1 MKVRT
6 FSLTAAAIATAF
18 MVLHVPATSA
28 QINNGTFVGTPQP
41 RAQSP
46 YRTTNPVQNTPILPM
61 SNPIAPMG
69 NPIAPIITPPFV
81 RYSDGTPTV
90 VIPNQSR
97 GNHGNYGRGGRD
109 AIYVPVGVPYY
120 YQPYYEDHSVLEP
133 APVIPGQIPP
143 LPNVSYRLQ
152 YPVAAESNGDAAA
165 PASPAM
171 RSAPEAQTEY
181 YSEPRM
187 IINEPRP
194 DRVVVPPAIG
204 TSRAEV
210 IARFGKPW
218 GTIAARGQ
226 ETLYFDGVTVVFGA
240 DGRVVQTR

>member
-1 MKVRT
+1 MKVKT
-6 FSLTAAAIATAF
+6 VSLTAAAVATAF
-18 MVLHVPATSA
+18 MVLHVPAVSA
-28 QINNGTFVGTPQP
+28 QRNNGTFVGTPQP

-69 NPIAPIITPPFV
+69 KPVAPIITPPFV

-90 VIPNQSR
+90 VVPNQSR
-97 GNHGNYGRGGRD
+97 GSRGSNYGRD
-109 AIYVPVGVPYY
+109 TVYVPVGVPYY
-120 YQPYYEDHSVLEP
+120 YQPYYEDPSVLAP

-152 YPVAAESNGDAAA
+152 YPVVSESNENA
-165 PASPAM
+165 PAPAPPAM
-171 RSAPEAQTEY
+171 TSAPESQTKY
-181 YSEPRM
+181 YPEPRM
-187 IINEPRP
+187 IVNEPRP

-204 TSRAEV
+204 TSRADV

-218 GTIAARGQ
+218 GTILARGQ
-226 ETLYFDGVTVVFGA
+226 ETLYFDGLTVVFDA
-240 DGRVVQTR
+240 DGRVIQTR